1 MSKHGSRPTPS
12 DRKHVSAGRSSEHG
26 ATGRSAGSTGTSTNA
41 KNTKNGRNSRTAK
54 SSVTRNTRNTAVVR
68 TLLDQCGQTY
78 AQQAGIRLRDT
89 PAPLYQLLVLSHLL
103 SARIRADIAVAAA
116 RALFEAGMRDPRRMA
131 EATWQQRV
139 DALGRGG
146 YRRYDERT
154 ASQLGDEAR
163 MLHQRYRGDLRRLR
177 AEGHLRERL
186 REFPGIGPT
195 GVDIFLREAQAVW
208 PEFAPYLD
216 RKALSGAER
225 LRLPTSPR
233 TLAGLVEKDRV
244 ANLAAGLVRVSL
256 DKRAAE
262 EVRTSAS
269 S

>member
-1 MSKHGSRPTPS
+1 MSK
-12 DRKHVSAGRSSEHG
+12 
-26 ATGRSAGSTGTSTNA
+26 
-41 KNTKNGRNSRTAK
+41 RNSPSAPSGRTSRSGSGGGTGHSGARSPKNPKHPKNRKAPKTPKKNQQAPERNPK
-54 SSVTRNTRNTAVVR
+54 SRNDAGTAR
-68 TLLDQCGQTY
+68 TLLDRCGQTY

-116 RALFEAGMRDPRRMA
+116 RALFDAGMRDPRRMA

-154 ASQLGDEAR
+154 ATQLGDEAR
-163 MLHQRYRGDLRRLR
+163 MLQQRYGGDLRRLR
-177 AEGHLRERL
+177 AEGDVKELLRQ
-186 REFPGIGPT
+186 FPGIGPT
-195 GVDIFLREAQAVW
+195 GTDIFLREAQAVW

-225 LRLPTSPR
+225 LRLPTAPR
-233 TLAGLVEKDRV
+233 RLAGLVKRDEV
-244 ANLAAGLVRVSL
+244 TSLAAGLVRVSL

-262 EVRTSAS
+262 EVHASAGS
-269 S
+269 